1 MKLAQW
7 SNQPC
12 QACGETRLQEIPAF
26 ASLSRV
32 TSDANPWPVGGRL
45 CVCLDCGTAQK
56 VVDEKW
62 LGEIRSIY
70 ECYAIYH
77 QAGGAEQP
85 IFAPAGLRPRSTLI
99 AEFIEQHAQLHDGAH
114 VLDFGCGN
122 GAALRTFSTR
132 HPTWRLYGSELSDST
147 RAQLHRIPNFV
158 ELFVG
163 PIESIDVNFDL
174 VTMIHSLEH
183 VLAPVD
189 VLGKLRGLI
198 GEGGRI
204 LIEVPNCDA
213 TPYDLVIADHLTH
226 FSLEALCL
234 VTERAGFATHFASN
248 AELPKEL
255 TWLGASATMKSPAP
269 TADPA
274 TGIKRTL
281 AHVAWLQAQT
291 ESARAIARGSAH
303 FGIFGTSISA
313 TWLAGALGDDVEFFV
328 DEDTARIGRLHL
340 GKPIVAPGAAPID
353 GDIYIPLIP
362 QTARRVAERLNCDG
376 ARFHPPPD
384 IVT

>member
-1 MKLAQW
+1 M
-7 SNQPC
+7 
-12 QACGETRLQEIPAF
+12 
-26 ASLSRV
+26 
-32 TSDANPWPVGGRL
+32 
-45 CVCLDCGTAQK
+45 
-56 VVDEKW
+56 
-62 LGEIRSIY
+62 
-70 ECYAIYH
+70 
-77 QAGGAEQP
+77 
-85 IFAPAGLRPRSTLI
+85 
-99 AEFIEQHAQLHDGAH
+99 
-114 VLDFGCGN
+114 
-122 GAALRTFSTR
+122 
-132 HPTWRLYGSELSDST
+132 
-147 RAQLHRIPNFV
+147 
-158 ELFVG
+158 
-163 PIESIDVNFDL
+163 
-174 VTMIHSLEH
+174 
-183 VLAPVD
+183 
-189 VLGKLRGLI
+189 
-198 GEGGRI
+198 
-204 LIEVPNCDA
+204 PNCDA